1 MNKEFYSRIE
11 DKLDK
16 HTDMLIGIKDDVNRE
31 ISLIKLAHQRL
42 KYMTVSIAVIMI
54 SVISVEYPKLVR
66 FIKELM

>member
-1 MNKEFYSRIE
+1 VNKEFYSRIE

-54 SVISVEYPKLVR
+54 SVMSVEYPKLVR

>member
-54 SVISVEYPKLVR
+54 SVMSVEYPKLVR